1 MNIIYFNDVQPDRR
15 RNKKFRKCCLPFLK
29 DLKKNR
35 SEFLKKALMDFFF
48 NFNVYLISITPT
60 LTLSSN
66 YYGFY
71 YEEMYFDFLLVNGLG
86 LETEWRKLEDL
97 ARDTGTVLQG
107 LEVILHV
114 TRPWRSFRGDQSGS
128 ASLPH
133 SAQFVSSLF
142 LSSLLSN
149 ALIHHA

>member
-1 MNIIYFNDVQPDRR
+1 
-15 RNKKFRKCCLPFLK
+15 
-29 DLKKNR
+29 
-35 SEFLKKALMDFFF
+35 MDFFF

-60 LTLSSN
+60 LTLSLN

-97 ARDTGTVLQG
+97 ARDTETVLQG

-149 ALIHHA
+149 ALIHHAWIIIFWTFLLPKIY